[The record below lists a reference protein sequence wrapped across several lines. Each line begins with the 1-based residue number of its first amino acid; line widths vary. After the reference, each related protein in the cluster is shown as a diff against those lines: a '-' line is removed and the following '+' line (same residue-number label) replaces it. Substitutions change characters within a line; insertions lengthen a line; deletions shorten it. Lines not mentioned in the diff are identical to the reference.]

1 MTPEPSA
8 RDWLRLAQ
16 AFPRLGLL
24 RDLLKQVPA
33 SQILQANHSQ
43 LSRWGVD
50 AKSRARLAEPLPDA
64 WLHWLEADPQH
75 QVLSFDDPL
84 YPPLLAELDHAPSLL
99 WVKGNIDLLSQP
111 QLAMVG
117 SRNATAGGLDNA
129 RHFASHLAA
138 QGLTITSGLA
148 EGVDGAAH
156 LGALDNQGHT
166 IAVTGT
172 GLDRVYPAR
181 HRDLAHRIAR
191 HGVLISEFPP
201 GTPPL
206 RGNFP
211 SRNRIIAG
219 MSLGVLVV
227 EASVRS
233 GSLITARLANEQG
246 REVLAIPGSIHNPLA
261 RGCHHLI
268 RQGARLVETAED
280 VLSEL
285 ASMAA
290 RLGQSL
296 SERLHSEQPGE
307 QSAPAKPSPARK
319 QPEPPDLHPLSSHDD
334 EKNTPGERI
343 LEAMGYDP
351 VDIDTL
357 SQRLELTIEALSP
370 ILLTLELDGRV
381 RQDERGRYTR
391 CAKRS

>member
-1 MTPEPSA
+1 MTPELPA

-16 AFPRLGLL
+16 AFPRLGQL
-24 RDLLKQVPA
+24 RDLLRQSPA
-33 SQILQANHSQ
+33 SQILDANHSQ

-50 AKSRARLAEPLPDA
+50 AKARARLAEPLPDA
-64 WLHWLEADPQH
+64 WLEWLDADPQH
-75 QVLSFDDPL
+75 QILSFDDPL

-99 WVKGNIDLLSQP
+99 WVKGNVDLLSQP

-117 SRNATAGGLDNA
+117 SRNATAGGLENA

-138 QGLTITSGLA
+138 QGMTITSGLA

-156 LGALDNQGHT
+156 QGALDSQGHT

-191 HGVLISEFPP
+191 NGVLISEFPP

-290 RLGQSL
+290 RLGHTL
-296 SERLHSEQPGE
+296 SERLHSQQSTDPATPARLSPENQQSDESCHQPGSLQGKE
-307 QSAPAKPSPARK
+307 ENA
-319 QPEPPDLHPLSSHDD
+319 
-334 EKNTPGERI
+334 PGERI